1 MESHVE
7 KHLVGTLRN
16 ARITPHVA
24 PVTAVQTAQAR
35 LPYLQRFNA

>member
-7 KHLVGTLRN
+7 KHLIGTSRN

-24 PVTAVQTAQAR
+24 PLNATRTTQAR
-35 LPYLQRFNA
+35 LPSLQRFNA